1 MKNPPVFA
9 AWPGL
14 LLLALALVSVS
25 AQARLVYLEDAT
37 GRHASENRSLIQWT
51 HSRLVFD
58 REIERVAVGQTKTL
72 EVEVLGGRELLLLA
86 KGRANQRPSPA
97 VATQHQEGAVAVV
110 RLVRRSKAHLL
121 LAELV

>member
-1 MKNPPVFA
+1 MKKPPVFA

-25 AQARLVYLEDAT
+25 AQGRLVYLEDAT

-86 KGRANQRPSPA
+86 KEVGRTTLI
-97 VATQHQEGAVAVV
+97 VW
-110 RLVRRSKAHLL
+110 L
-121 LAELV
+121 